1 MFVYRKNVL
10 GYTRLN
16 KRCYTSTK
24 HELKISKL
32 KNGCEKSCMKS
43 NKVRPVLPTPIG
55 PFGENCSKENV
66 TWISDDYYISLES
79 ELMILFLVYAECGWP
94 SFGVLANTK
103 AHQVFE
109 GESVIAVET
118 MSTETNWQL
127 ETRKGHKRGKTVRY
141 NGAEVAHEKR
151 LLAFSCRGTDV
162 GDGCGAKGNDYGKA
176 KFPSS
181 DLSLRFRFPEQMTKY
196 PRISDLLG
204 TKKWRE

>member
-1 MFVYRKNVL
+1 MRKKL
-10 GYTRLN
+10 
-16 KRCYTSTK
+16 
-24 HELKISKL
+24 HEIQQGQIDVANSDCAFMGKASQ
-32 KNGCEKSCMKS
+32 KN
-43 NKVRPVLPTPIG
+43 
-55 PFGENCSKENV
+55 
-66 TWISDDYYISLES
+66 TWISDDYYISLRS
-79 ELMILFLVYAECGWP
+79 ELMILFLVCAGCGWP

-109 GESVIAVET
+109 GESVIASAVET

-196 PRISDLLG
+196 LRISDLLG